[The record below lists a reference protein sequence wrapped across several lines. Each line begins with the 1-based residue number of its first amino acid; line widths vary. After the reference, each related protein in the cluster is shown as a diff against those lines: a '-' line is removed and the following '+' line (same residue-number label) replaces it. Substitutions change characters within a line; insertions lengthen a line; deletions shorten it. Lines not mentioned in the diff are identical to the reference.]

1 MEETVMKCVIC
12 KTGDVAK
19 ATVQVEVKVGYDHLL
34 TTVEAEQCV
43 ECGEAYYSADVL
55 RRLEQVR
62 DEFAR
67 KEIAPRSVGTVYQ
80 IP

>member
-1 MEETVMKCVIC
+1 MKCVIC
-12 KTGDVAK
+12 KTGEVTK
-19 ATVQVEVKVGYDHLL
+19 SPVQVEVKVGCDHLL
-34 TTVEAEQCV
+34 TTVDAERCV
-43 ECGEAYYSADVL
+43 ECGEAYYSAETL
-55 RRLEQVR
+55 RQLDRLR

>member
-1 MEETVMKCVIC
+1 MKCVIC
-12 KTGDVAK
+12 KTGEVTK
-19 ATVQVEVKVGYDHLL
+19 SPVQVEVKVGYDHLL
-34 TTVEAEQCV
+34 TTVEAESCV
-43 ECGEAYYSADVL
+43 ECGEAYYSGETL
-55 RRLEQVR
+55 RQLDRLR

>member
-1 MEETVMKCVIC
+1 MKCVIC
-12 KTGDVAK
+12 KVGEVK
-19 ATVQVEVKVGYDHLL
+19 NSPVQVEVKVGYDYLL
-34 TTVEAEQCV
+34 TTVEAERCV
-43 ECGEAYYSADVL
+43 ECGEAYYSAETL
-55 RRLEQVR
+55 RQLDRLR